1 MARRNGR
8 QVQRRRPD
16 RLHAGLLVAGS
27 TATTNETDARDC
39 APGLTFVCRG
49 QVAVTLWIIPASR
62 RPRFDAL
69 SFGDAAA
76 AFILSPAKSLSE
88 MGRAVCNDFVDA
100 TLAALFSATVVYG
113 FN

>member
-1 MARRNGR
+1 
-8 QVQRRRPD
+8 
-16 RLHAGLLVAGS
+16 
-27 TATTNETDARDC
+27 
-39 APGLTFVCRG
+39 
-49 QVAVTLWIIPASR
+49 VTRWIIPASR

-76 AFILSPAKSLSE
+76 ARNILSPAKSLSE
-88 MGRAVCNDFVDA
+88 MGGAVCNDFVDA